1 MSKIEIL
8 APVGN
13 EEMLRAAVFSGADA
27 VYLGFSGFNART
39 SANNFNADT
48 LKDAVA
54 FCHARGVAVHVAL
67 NTTVYGGELPALEQA
82 IRAVAASG
90 ADAVICQDLAVATL
104 IGKIAPQLPRH
115 GSTQMSVH
123 SLQGALELKELG
135 FTRVV
140 LARELSMPEVEHITK
155 HCGIET
161 ECFVHGALC
170 MCVSGQCYMSA
181 FLGGRSGNRGSCAGP
196 CRLPFEANALP
207 EGKPGRL
214 HHLSLKDNSV
224 IDKLDKLQALGVA
237 SAKIEGRLRTPEYVA
252 AAVSACLAGREG
264 RAYDR
269 DLLKN
274 AFSRSGFTSGYLDGK
289 IDGTMFGVRSEADAE
304 QTKKTLPML
313 RELYRRERSRVPVKM
328 KLEIEEGGEKL
339 TVTDA
344 DGSKAFAY
352 GDAEPQPARTDPTES
367 LHRSLTKTGGT
378 PFAVEDQDITVE
390 MDGGT
395 WFIPGGA
402 VNELR
407 REALDALLKKREVLR
422 PWPTTEEHV
431 PALPLRTLPPH
442 RTLRARFESWEQVPE
457 RALDGIEYLIL
468 PIAQADRVPREWRAK
483 TLLELPRV
491 MFGKLEEDT
500 ARRIAAT
507 QDASFAGYEVSNI
520 AHLRLCRGL
529 PMSGSFGLNITNQLA
544 AQFYADNGLGSML
557 ILPEV
562 KDSDISTIAPTH
574 NGRPVPT
581 GVLVYGHM
589 PLMITRACPLQN
601 IHDCAHCD
609 KTGVLTDR
617 KAKKFPVRCGLGVR
631 TIYNP
636 VPIYMGDKPGALTVD
651 YGVAYFTLESREE
664 AAKILEMIR
673 THAPF
678 EGDFTR
684 GLYFKG
690 TN

>member
-367 LHRSLTKTGGT
+367 LHRSLAKTGGT

-390 MDGGT
+390 MDGGP

-507 QDASFAGYEVSNI
+507 QDSGFAGYEVSNI

-589 PLMITRACPLQN
+589 PLMVTRACPLQN

-617 KAKKFPVRCGLGVR
+617 KAKKVPVRCGLGVR

-664 AAKILEMIR
+664 TAKILEMIR

>member
-1 MSKIEIL
+1 MARIEIL
-8 APVGN
+8 APVGS

-39 SANNFNADT
+39 GAGNFDADS
-48 LKDAVA
+48 LQEAVR

-67 NTTVYGGELPALEQA
+67 NTTVYGTELSALEQA

-123 SLQGALELKELG
+123 TLQGALELKELG

-140 LARELSMPEVEHITK
+140 LARELSLPEVEHITK

-161 ECFVHGALC
+161 ECFIHGALC
-170 MCVSGQCYMSA
+170 MSVSGQCYMSA

-214 HHLSLKDNSV
+214 HHLSLKDNSA

-304 QTKKTLPML
+304 LTKKTLPML
-313 RELYRRERSRVPVKM
+313 RELYRRERSRVPVQM

-344 DGSKAFAY
+344 DGNKAFAY

-367 LHRSLTKTGGT
+367 LNRSLTKTGGT
-378 PFAVEDQDITVE
+378 PFTAEKITVE
-390 MDGGT
+390 MDGGP
-395 WFIPGGA
+395 WFIPGSA

-431 PALPLRTLPPH
+431 AALPQRTLPPR
-442 RTLRARFESWEQVPE
+442 RTLRARFERWEQVPE
-457 RALDGIEYLIL
+457 RALDGVEYLIL

-491 MFGKLEEDT
+491 MFGALEQDT
-500 ARRIAAT
+500 ARRIATT
-507 QDASFAGYEVSNI
+507 QDAGFAGYEVSNI

-529 PMSGSFGLNITNQLA
+529 PMTGGFGLNITNNVA
-544 AQFYADNGLGSML
+544 AQFYAEQGLSSLL

-562 KDSDISTIAPTH
+562 KDSDIASIAPTR
-574 NGRPVPT
+574 NGKPVPT
-581 GVLVYGHM
+581 GVMIYGHM
-589 PLMITRACPLQN
+589 PLMLTRACPLQN

-636 VPIYMGDKPGALTVD
+636 VPIYMGDKPGALAVD

-664 AAKILEMIR
+664 AAQVLDMIR

>member
-48 LKDAVA
+48 LKDAVT

-344 DGSKAFAY
+344 DGSRAFAY

-367 LHRSLTKTGGT
+367 LHRSLAKTGGT

-390 MDGGT
+390 MDGGP

-457 RALDGIEYLIL
+457 RALDGIEYFIL

-507 QDASFAGYEVSNI
+507 QDAGFAGYEVSNI

-609 KTGVLTDR
+609 KTGLLTDR

-664 AAKILEMIR
+664 AAAILDSIR
-673 THAPF
+673 QHAPF
-678 EGDFTR
+678 EGEFTR

>member
-8 APVGN
+8 APVGS

-39 SANNFNADT
+39 GAGNFDADS
-48 LKDAVA
+48 LKEAVR

-67 NTTVYGGELPALEQA
+67 NTTVYGTELPALEQA

-104 IGKIAPQLPRH
+104 IGQIAPQLPRH

-123 SLQGALELKELG
+123 TLQGALELKELG

-170 MCVSGQCYMSA
+170 MSMSGQCYMSA

-196 CRLPFEANALP
+196 CRLPFEANTLP

-224 IDKLDKLQALGVA
+224 IDQLDKLQALGVA

-274 AFSRSGFTSGYLDGK
+274 AFSRSGFTSGYLNGK

-304 QTKKTLPML
+304 LTKKTLPML
-313 RELYRRERSRVPVKM
+313 RELYRRERSRVPVTM
-328 KLEIEEGGEKL
+328 RLEIEEGGEKL

-344 DGSKAFAY
+344 DGNKAFAY
-352 GDAEPQPARTDPTES
+352 GDFEPQPARTDPTES
-367 LHRSLTKTGGT
+367 LRRSLAKTGGT
-378 PFAVEDQDITVE
+378 PFEAADIAVE
-390 MDGGT
+390 MDGGP
-395 WFIPGGA
+395 WFVPGST

-431 PALPLRTLPPH
+431 PVLPQRTLPPH
-442 RTLRARFESWEQVPE
+442 RTLRARFERWDQVPE
-457 RALDGIEYLIL
+457 QALSGVEYLIL
-468 PIAQADRVPREWRAK
+468 PIAQADRVPREWRSK
-483 TLLELPRV
+483 TILELPRA
-491 MFGKLEEDT
+491 MFGALEQDT

-507 QDASFAGYEVSNI
+507 QDAGFAGYEASNI

-529 PMSGSFGLNITNQLA
+529 PLSGGFGLNITNNAA
-544 AQFYADNGLGSML
+544 AQFYAEQGLNSLL

-562 KDSDISTIAPTH
+562 KDSDIASIAPVRD
-574 NGRPVPT
+574 GKPVPT
-581 GVLVYGHM
+581 GVMVYGHM
-589 PLMITRACPLQN
+589 PLMLTRACPLQN

-609 KTGVLTDR
+609 KTGTLTDR
-617 KAKKFPVRCGLGVR
+617 KAKKFPVRCSLGMR

-636 VPIYMGDKPGALTVD
+636 VPIYMGDKPGALAVD
-651 YGVAYFTLESREE
+651 YGVAYFTLETREE
-664 AAKILEMIR
+664 AAAILDMIR

>member
-8 APVGN
+8 APVGS

-39 SANNFNADT
+39 GAGNFDADS
-48 LKDAVA
+48 LKEAVR

-67 NTTVYGGELPALEQA
+67 NTTVYGTELPALEQA

-123 SLQGALELKELG
+123 TLQGALELKELG

-140 LARELSMPEVEHITK
+140 LARELSLPEVEHITK

-170 MCVSGQCYMSA
+170 MSMSGQCYMSA

-196 CRLPFEANALP
+196 CRLPFEANTLP

-224 IDKLDKLQALGVA
+224 IDQLDKLQALGVA

-304 QTKKTLPML
+304 LTKKTLPML
-313 RELYRRERSRVPVKM
+313 RELYRRERSRVPVQM

-344 DGSKAFAY
+344 DGNKAFAY

-367 LHRSLTKTGGT
+367 LNRSLTKTGGT
-378 PFAVEDQDITVE
+378 PFTAEKITVE
-390 MDGGT
+390 MDGGP
-395 WFIPGGA
+395 WFIPGSA

-431 PALPLRTLPPH
+431 AALPQRTLPPR
-442 RTLRARFESWEQVPE
+442 RTLRARFERWEQVPE
-457 RALDGIEYLIL
+457 RALDGVEYLIL
-468 PIAQADRVPREWRAK
+468 PIAQADRVPREWRTK

-491 MFGKLEEDT
+491 MFGVLEQDT

-507 QDASFAGYEVSNI
+507 QDAGFAGYEVSNI

-529 PMSGSFGLNITNQLA
+529 PMTGGFGLNITNNVA
-544 AQFYADNGLGSML
+544 AQFYAEQGLSSLL

-562 KDSDISTIAPTH
+562 KDSDIASIAPTR
-574 NGRPVPT
+574 NGKPVPT
-581 GVLVYGHM
+581 GVMIYGHM
-589 PLMITRACPLQN
+589 PLMLTRACPLQN

-636 VPIYMGDKPGALTVD
+636 VPIYMGDKPGALAVD

-664 AAKILEMIR
+664 AAQVLDMIR

-678 EGDFTR
+678 EGEFTR

>member
-39 SANNFNADT
+39 SANNFDADT
-48 LKDAVA
+48 LKDAVR

-67 NTTVYGGELPALEQA
+67 NTTVYGGELPALEAA

-104 IGKIAPQLPRH
+104 IGRIAPQLPRH

-140 LARELSMPEVEHITK
+140 LARELSLPEVEHITK

-339 TVTDA
+339 TVMDA
-344 DGSKAFAY
+344 DGNKAFAY

-367 LHRSLTKTGGT
+367 LHRSLAKTGGT
-378 PFAVEDQDITVE
+378 PFAASAEDITVE
-390 MDGGT
+390 MDGGP
-395 WFIPGGA
+395 WFVPGSA

-422 PWPTTEEHV
+422 PWPTTDEHV
-431 PALPLRTLPPH
+431 PALPLRTLPSR
-442 RTLRARFESWEQVPE
+442 RTLRARFENWEQVPE

-507 QDASFAGYEVSNI
+507 QDAGFAGYEVSNI

-574 NGRPVPT
+574 DGRPVPT

-589 PLMITRACPLQN
+589 PLMVTRACPLQN

-664 AAKILEMIR
+664 AAQILDMIR